1 MRAWTIAKA
10 PAAGLMHISYP
21 GHAPGPVP
29 RATLGA
35 PMRPV
40 TPPPAGSHIAFR
52 CDGDELIGAGHVAR
66 CVPLAAAF
74 AQLGWTASFVGA
86 YEGLAAWLLAR
97 AGMDVRPPDPAAPCG
112 ILAKQCT
119 AAILDSYLIEPSAI
133 CELARTLPVVTLA
146 ESNRC
151 PTRGILLDYHLDRT
165 EPPSA
170 DLLAGPSFAPL
181 DPALAGAGR
190 AGIEVRSVLVTMGG
204 SLPGRE
210 LLARVVPIV
219 STAFP
224 DAEVLVAGAAPA
236 ETPGGSSARVISL
249 RSPSALVDVVADID
263 LAVTAAGFTAYEMA
277 CAGIPQVAI
286 AIVAN
291 QRRVVRGLQ
300 RSGLAACLDLTG
312 GDSLADLPRVLEE
325 LGDDRL
331 RRRLARRG
339 RSAFDGNGA
348 RRAAAALTQ
357 LFGAEAAASEAPPR
371 TGS

>member
-1 MRAWTIAKA
+1 
-10 PAAGLMHISYP
+10 
-21 GHAPGPVP
+21 
-29 RATLGA
+29 
-35 PMRPV
+35 
-40 TPPPAGSHIAFR
+40 
-52 CDGDELIGAGHVAR
+52 
-66 CVPLAAAF
+66 
-74 AQLGWTASFVGA
+74 
-86 YEGLAAWLLAR
+86 
-97 AGMDVRPPDPAAPCG
+97 
-112 ILAKQCT
+112 
-119 AAILDSYLIEPSAI
+119 
-133 CELARTLPVVTLA
+133 
-146 ESNRC
+146 
-151 PTRGILLDYHLDRT
+151 
-165 EPPSA
+165 
-170 DLLAGPSFAPL
+170 
-181 DPALAGAGR
+181 
-190 AGIEVRSVLVTMGG
+190 VTMGG